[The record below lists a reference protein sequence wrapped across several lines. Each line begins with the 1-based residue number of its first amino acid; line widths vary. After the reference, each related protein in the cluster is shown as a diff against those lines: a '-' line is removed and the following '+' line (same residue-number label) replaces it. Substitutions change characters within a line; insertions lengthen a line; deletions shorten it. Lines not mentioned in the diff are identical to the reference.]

1 MAKIVPHFGS
11 LEMTDDKI
19 MEHGIWNNKKCQNN
33 VKLKTIHRFLSLEF
47 ETWNLFVI

>member
-1 MAKIVPHFGS
+1 MSKQRKI
-11 LEMTDDKI
+11 E
-19 MEHGIWNNKKCQNN
+19 N